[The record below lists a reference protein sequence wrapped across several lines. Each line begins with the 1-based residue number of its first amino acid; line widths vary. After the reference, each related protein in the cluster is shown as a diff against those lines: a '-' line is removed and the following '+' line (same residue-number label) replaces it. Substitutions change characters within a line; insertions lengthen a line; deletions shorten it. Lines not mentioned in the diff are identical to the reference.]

1 MVPGKLQN
9 IRMTIDS
16 RRLALEHAGP
26 LAGDGADHK
35 SWKSLGSGLPNGVE
49 PALPFENPSA
59 LPPPPRVAVGTSL
72 KLPKHQ
78 CPHLPNGVQNP
89 YPTHPSWC
97 QSSKMTCV
105 TLSKPP
111 NFLQPPQS
119 CSDPAHRFISL
130 AAQWN
135 RPPPSRELLE
145 TPSAP
150 TSGQAKWMAS
160 PGLGARHTRQ
170 PPESH

>member
-59 LPPPPRVAVGTSL
+59 LPPPPVW
-72 KLPKHQ
+72 P
-78 CPHLPNGVQNP
+78 
-89 YPTHPSWC
+89 W
-97 QSSKMTCV
+97 
-105 TLSKPP
+105 
-111 NFLQPPQS
+111 
-119 CSDPAHRFISL
+119 
-130 AAQWN
+130 
-135 RPPPSRELLE
+135 
-145 TPSAP
+145 
-150 TSGQAKWMAS
+150 
-160 PGLGARHTRQ
+160 ARHLNSLSTSVLISQMESRIHI
-170 PPESH
+170 PPTPPGASQVR